1 MKALFFSPF
10 ANVWEHSFPE
20 GLVAEGLKSKGVEIV
35 TVRCD
40 GLFDDFCIA
49 MSASGLTA
57 ADSLNKRK
65 QVCTACQKRRNFADK
80 SFGFDNILLE
90 NFLEAADYEIASTL
104 VGETT
109 QENWTAQSLHG
120 VPIGKYSAY
129 EFLLNYKIL
138 GTDIPEDLFPRYLS
152 QLKNSTLSLLAAEKI
167 LDFEQPD
174 RVITYNRL
182 YGINHAFLA
191 VAELRN
197 IPTYSI
203 QGGGHVV
210 HRGETVTMFRN
221 SETQFQVLDSNN
233 WNEYKNS
240 PLTGSDT
247 YLVASHLQGLMDAS
261 SAFAYS
267 SAYEAVNP
275 DQLRERLGIPLN
287 AHVLLIPMSSEDEL
301 NAAELA
307 DLLPDRTS
315 RPNVFTD
322 QFEWI
327 NFLFTYAEQHSDLK
341 FILRLHPRMYPNK
354 RENVIAPVLEK
365 VLSLIELAPSN
376 VIINY
381 PTDNISLYDLLQIV
395 DVTLGYRST
404 VGVELAAY
412 GIPVV
417 SPANRDFYTY
427 PNEIQRVGYSRSEY
441 VAQIESALSEGWSI
455 ENMRNAYRWLSF
467 LFTRI
472 SVDFSDSVS
481 AKPSSI
487 RPKKPGLK
495 LWLWRKMVFLIIQFG
510 PLVRE
515 RLSMRNRKTSEL
527 SKDVIFDVLTNIRP
541 NLSDSTVWNKAQST
555 VESETAALEERLTSL
570 CNDQWRYI
578 TSEYSVAHK
587 IRTYFSCR

>member
-57 ADSLNKRK
+57 ADSVKKRK
-65 QVCTACQKRRNFADK
+65 QVCTACRKRRDYTDK
-80 SFGFDNILLE
+80 SFGFDNLVLE
-90 NFLEAADYEIASTL
+90 QFLEASDYELASTL
-104 VGETT
+104 VAETT
-109 QENWTAQSLHG
+109 QDNWTVQTLHG

-138 GTDIPEDLFPRYLS
+138 GTDIPEELFPKYLS

-167 LDFEQPD
+167 LDLEKPD

-221 SETQFQVLDSNN
+221 SETQFQVLDSKN
-233 WNEYKNS
+233 WNEYKIS
-240 PLTGSDT
+240 PLEASDT

-287 AHVLLIPMSSEDEL
+287 AQVLLIPMSSEDEL

-315 RPNVFTD
+315 RPNVFSD

-354 RENVIAPVLEK
+354 RENVVAPVLEK
-365 VLSLIELAPSN
+365 VLSLIESAPSN

-441 VAQIESALSEGWSI
+441 VAQIESALREGWSI

-515 RLSMRNRKTSEL
+515 RISMRNRTTSQL
-527 SKDVIFDVLTNIRP
+527 SKDVIFDVLSNIRP
-541 NLSDSTVWNKAQST
+541 NLSDSTVWNKAKSS
-555 VESETAALEERLTSL
+555 VENETFALEERLSL
-570 CNDQWRYI
+570 LTTNQWKDI
-578 TSEYSVAHK
+578 NSEYSVAHK
-587 IRTYFSCR
+587 IRTYLSNL

>member
-10 ANVWEHSFPE
+10 ANIWEHSFPE
-20 GLVAEGLKSKGVEIV
+20 SLVAEGLKTKGVEVV

-40 GLFDDFCIA
+40 GLFEDFCIA

-57 ADSLNKRK
+57 EDSLTKRK
-65 QVCTACQKRRNFADK
+65 QVCTACIKRRNYTDK
-80 SFGFDNILLE
+80 SFDFDSLQLE
-90 NFLEAADYEIASTL
+90 EFLDESDFEIAASLLKSTNL
-104 VGETT
+104 D
-109 QENWTAQSLHG
+109 NWTTKELHG
-120 VPIGKYSAY
+120 VPIGKYAAY

-138 GTDIPEDLFPRYLS
+138 GTDIPEGLFSTYLS

-167 LDFEQPD
+167 LDQEQPD

-191 VAELRN
+191 VAEQRN
-197 IPTYSI
+197 IPTYSM

-210 HRGETVTMFRN
+210 HRGETITLFRN
-221 SETQFQVLDSNN
+221 SETQFQILDSPN
-233 WNEYKNS
+233 WKQFQEKPIDELES
-240 PLTGSDT
+240 L
-247 YLVASHLQGLMDAS
+247 LVASHLQGLMDAS

-267 SAYEAVNP
+267 SAYEAVDP
-275 DQLRERLGIPLN
+275 DKLRDRLGIAPEDQ
-287 AHVLLIPMSSEDEL
+287 VLLIPMSSEDEL

-307 DLLPDRTS
+307 DLLPDRS
-315 RPNVFTD
+315 LRPNVFQD

-327 NFLFTYAEQHSDLK
+327 RFLFSFAYENPELK

-354 RENVIAPVLEK
+354 RENVVAPVLVK
-365 VLSLIELAPSN
+365 VLELIESAPDN

-395 DVTLGYRST
+395 DVALGYRST

-417 SPANRDFYTY
+417 APANRDFYTY
-427 PNEIQRVGYSRSEY
+427 PNEIQRVGYSQEEY
-441 VAQIESALSEGWSI
+441 VSLIHGALAEGWSI
-455 ENMRNAYRWLSF
+455 ENMRQAYRWLAF
-467 LFTRI
+467 LFSRI

-481 AKPSSI
+481 AKPSTI
-487 RPKKPGLK
+487 RPKKPGFK

-515 RLSMRNRKTSEL
+515 RVAMRNRKTSQL
-527 SKDVIFDVLTNIRP
+527 SKDVIYDVISNAKP
-541 NLSDSTVWNKAQST
+541 SLSDSSVWPSKQFSKEA
-555 VESETAALEERLTSL
+555 ETLALEERLRDL
-570 CNDQWRYI
+570 CNNQWGEI
-578 TSEYSVAHK
+578 SSINSLANT
-587 IRTYFSCR
+587 IRDYLRNR

>member
-10 ANVWEHSFPE
+10 ANIWEHSFPE
-20 GLVAEGLKSKGVEIV
+20 SLVAEGLKTKGVEVV

-40 GLFDDFCIA
+40 GLFEDFCIA

-57 ADSLNKRK
+57 EDSLNKRK
-65 QVCTACQKRRNFADK
+65 QVCAACIKRRNYTDK
-80 SFGFDNILLE
+80 SFGFDSLQLE
-90 NFLEAADYEIASTL
+90 EFLDESDFEIAASLLKSTNL
-104 VGETT
+104 D
-109 QENWTAQSLHG
+109 NWTTKELHG
-120 VPIGKYSAY
+120 VPIGKYAAY

-138 GTDIPEDLFPRYLS
+138 GTDIPEGLFSKYLA

-167 LDFEQPD
+167 LDQEQPD

-197 IPTYSI
+197 IPTYSL

-210 HRGETVTMFRN
+210 HRGETITLFRN
-221 SETQFQVLDSNN
+221 SETQFQVLDSPN
-233 WNEYKNS
+233 WKLFRENPIDELES
-240 PLTGSDT
+240 L
-247 YLVASHLQGLMDAS
+247 LVASHLQGLMDAS

-267 SAYEAVNP
+267 SAYEAVDP
-275 DQLRERLGIPLN
+275 DKLRDRLGIAPEDQ
-287 AHVLLIPMSSEDEL
+287 VLLIPMSSEDEL

-307 DLLPDRTS
+307 DLLPDRS
-315 RPNVFTD
+315 LRPNVFQD

-327 NFLFTYAEQHSDLK
+327 RFLFSFANENPELK

-354 RENVIAPVLEK
+354 RENVVAPVLVK
-365 VLSLIELAPSN
+365 VLELIESAPDN

-395 DVTLGYRST
+395 DVALGYRST

-417 SPANRDFYTY
+417 APANRDFYTY
-427 PNEIQRVGYSRSEY
+427 PNEIQRVGYSQEEY
-441 VAQIESALSEGWSI
+441 VSLIHGALAEGWSI
-455 ENMRNAYRWLSF
+455 ENMRQAYRWLAF
-467 LFTRI
+467 LFSRI

-481 AKPSSI
+481 AKPSTI
-487 RPKKPGLK
+487 RPKKPGFK

-515 RLSMRNRKTSEL
+515 RVAMRNRKTSQL
-527 SKDVIFDVLTNIRP
+527 SKDVIYDVISNAKP
-541 NLSDSTVWNKAQST
+541 SLSDSSVWPSKQFSKEA
-555 VESETAALEERLTSL
+555 ETLALGERLRDL
-570 CNDQWRYI
+570 CNNQWGEI
-578 TSEYSVAHK
+578 SSINSLANT
-587 IRTYFSCR
+587 IRDYLRNR